1 MTRARSL
8 ALACL
13 AVLGSGCAVGLVP
26 QSMLPPSSNVHA
38 YVQVGL
44 ARPDETRPPNPLPN
58 TIPIYRSTAP
68 DRPYRELGT
77 VYVNNTMDKQAMAA
91 GAREVAASL
100 GGDALIDATIV
111 LGGLLATVVAWEDEP

>member
-1 MTRARSL
+1 MRARSL
-8 ALACL
+8 ALAGL
-13 AVLGSGCAVGLVP
+13 VLLGSGCAVGLVP

-44 ARPDETRPPNPLPN
+44 ARPEDARPPNPLPN

-91 GAREVAASL
+91 VESRRPLPRLRLSGVVPDL
-100 GGDALIDATIV
+100 FLIDETIKA
-111 LGGLLATVVAWEDEP
+111 LRRN